1 LVTDDGQAIVELAI
15 SQDIKAALHLLLS
28 VFVADAAESHLIVAV
43 LLGKAFL
50 AHLDLNL
57 LAYFVSLLFVLVA
70 HILVNETLW
79 VLDLHIYWVVHE
91 TIILHCDGQL
101 LAVVLAVDLGLGLP
115 CADELFLLALVVK
128 LAANGVEVIALPV
141 GFGGLGLHDLIVA
154 FDFGIVVLSVLVRHH
169 VVLARDVQPL
179 VFVFLAGGVRGGAL
193 LWWLEVVLL
202 HVDV

>member
-1 LVTDDGQAIVELAI
+1 MVTDDGQAIVELAI
-15 SQDIKAALHLLLS
+15 GQDIKAALHLLLS

-91 TIILHCDGQL
+91 TITTH
-101 LAVVLAVDLGLGLP
+101 LGYV
-115 CADELFLLALVVK
+115 CKELTSAL
-128 LAANGVEVIALPV
+128 
-141 GFGGLGLHDLIVA
+141 
-154 FDFGIVVLSVLVRHH
+154 
-169 VVLARDVQPL
+169 
-179 VFVFLAGGVRGGAL
+179 
-193 LWWLEVVLL
+193 
-202 HVDV
+202 